1 MKPIKFNNVQTD
13 KQWRRRCQREEMELL
28 DSYAGPKAHMIKTQ
42 ITLQNSQHF
51 YSNGARI
58 AVKSPPARPEE
69 TKDDFSFCKVSVK
82 TPSVSS
88 HAPSQVSYK
97 SFQTTQTT
105 RDKMAQLQAEL
116 ELEKQKRLDAEAE
129 LMRLS
134 QRK

>member
-42 ITLQNSQHF
+42 VSLQNSQHF

-58 AVKSPPARPEE
+58 AVKSPPAREEE
-69 TKDDFSFCKVSVK
+69 TKDDFSIRSKVSVK

-88 HAPSQVSYK
+88 HGPSQISYK
-97 SFQTTQTT
+97 SIQTTQST
-105 RDKMAQLQAEL
+105 RDKMA
-116 ELEKQKRLDAEAE
+116 
-129 LMRLS
+129 
-134 QRK
+134 